1 MYQLFTFSYRSPF
14 SSPFGKREEA
24 QAKKMQFAVRNSDHL
39 SSLRAYQAWLEMRR
53 KGEQAAYNFA
63 RENFISHKTCEQIS
77 DMKHQGR
84 GDAMDHLIN
93 GLIWAYLAE
102 ILSVLSQGLKEN

>member
-1 MYQLFTFSYRSPF
+1 
-14 SSPFGKREEA
+14 
-24 QAKKMQFAVRNSDHL
+24 
-39 SSLRAYQAWLEMRR
+39 MRR

-93 GLIWAYLAE
+93 GLIWAYFSCYLAE
-102 ILSVLSQGLKEN
+102 ILSDQDCFGSRFKGKLVFLVKSNWFDQGGAIRPKNSRQDGCILMPNWRQ